1 MQVPYVSR
9 RVHIAAVGFEVDR
22 VVEPIIQM
30 RGEFAILF
38 ANLEGEDL
46 AKAFREQVL
55 ARLRASRIQTL
66 VVRAPIFDLYA
77 TTQAILQAIRDHRE
91 DRVSVNV
98 SSGSKVQALSG
109 YIATSLARSEGIPAE
124 AYYAE
129 PQKYLA
135 DARRAPLAWISFRVR
150 CPEPVASNT
159 DWPVPCRLGMS
170 E

>member
-1 MQVPYVSR
+1 M
-9 RVHIAAVGFEVDR
+9 GFEVDR

-129 PQKYLA
+129 PQRVPRRRKESPSRVDFVPRSLSRACRFKHRLA
-135 DARRAPLAWISFRVR
+135 RA
-150 CPEPVASNT
+150 
-159 DWPVPCRLGMS
+159 VPPWNV
-170 E
+170 